1 MNLALFD
8 FDGTISSR
16 DSFLL
21 FMWYA
26 ERGVLIR
33 TCFSQIPQI
42 ILYKL
47 HAYPN
52 QKLKETFLKQLF
64 SGKCLCDLQTESE
77 NYCRDVV
84 PEILRPGFHKALD
97 WHRER
102 GDEIVVVSATPAFIL
117 EPWCRTHGINIIGTE
132 VETDKNGR
140 VTGKISGRN
149 CMGEEKVSRIKELYD
164 LEDFDDLFAYGDTA
178 SDLPM
183 LDLAHP
189 DNRFYKPFR

>member
-1 MNLALFD
+1 MNFALFD

-16 DSFLL
+16 DSFLR

-26 ERGVLIR
+26 ERGGLIR
-33 TCFSQIPQI
+33 TCFSQIPQV

-47 HAYPN
+47 KAYPN

-64 SGKCLCDLQTESE
+64 EGKLLRDLQTVSE
-77 NYCRDVV
+77 NYCREVV
-84 PEILRPGFHKALD
+84 PKILRPGFHKTLD
-97 WHRER
+97 WHRGR

-117 EPWCRTHGINIIGTE
+117 EPWCRTHGIGIIGTE

-140 VTGKISGRN
+140 LTGRIIGRN
-149 CMGEEKVSRIKELYD
+149 SMGEEKVSRIKELYD
-164 LEDFDDLFAYGDTA
+164 LEEYDDLFAYGDTA

-183 LDLAHP
+183 LDLAP
-189 DNRFYKPFR
+189 PVNRFYKPFR

>member
-26 ERGVLIR
+26 ERAGLIR
-33 TCFSQIPQI
+33 TCFSKIPQI

-47 HAYPN
+47 NAYPN
-52 QKLKETFLKQLF
+52 QKLKETFLKQVF
-64 SGKCLCDLQTESE
+64 TGKFLGDLQTVSE
-77 NYCRDVV
+77 KYCRDVV
-84 PEILRPGFHKALD
+84 PKILRPGFHKALA

-102 GDEIVVVSATPAFIL
+102 GDEIVVVTATPAFIL
-117 EPWCRTHGINIIGTE
+117 EPWCRMHGIGIIGTE
-132 VETDKNGR
+132 VQTDWKGR
-140 VTGKISGRN
+140 LTGKIIGRN
-149 CMGEEKVSRIKELYD
+149 CMGEEKVSRVKELYD
-164 LEDFDDLFAYGDTA
+164 LEEYDDLFAYGDTA

-183 LDLAHP
+183 LGLAPP

>member
-26 ERGVLIR
+26 DRGGLIR

-47 HAYPN
+47 NAYPN

-64 SGKCLCDLQTESE
+64 KEKFLRDLQTVSE

-84 PEILRPGFHKALD
+84 PTILRPGFHKRLA

-117 EPWCRTHGINIIGTE
+117 EPWCRAHCIGIIGTE

-140 VTGKISGRN
+140 LTGKVFGRN
-149 CMGEEKVSRIKELYD
+149 CMGEEKVSRVKEFYD
-164 LEDFDDLFAYGDTA
+164 LEAYDDLFAYGDTA
-178 SDLPM
+178 SDRPM
-183 LDLAHP
+183 LDLAAP